1 MTEPCFIDT
10 NILMYAVGSEHPLKH
25 PSLRLLERVSQGEI
39 SAVTDTEVF
48 QEVAYRYWS
57 QRKWPIAVQ
66 VLRDYQSL
74 FDEIYPIEKQQL
86 NLYYDLLSNHDFLSP
101 RDAIHVAVMRSHQLT
116 YIYTTDQGFQK
127 IPGLDVLPL
136 TAL

>member
-10 NILMYAVGSEHPLKH
+10 NILMYAVGSEHPLKR
-25 PSLRLLERVSQGEI
+25 PSLHILEQVSRGEI

-57 QRKWPIAVQ
+57 QQKWPIAVQ
-66 VLRDYQSL
+66 VLRDYQYL

-86 NLYYDLLSNHDFLSP
+86 NLYYDLLSKHDFLSP

-116 YIYTTDQGFQK
+116 HIYTTDQGFQK